1 MLGIQTRA
9 LQTALVAGIGTNPY
23 DEFGLSIQKFVPGY
37 SSVKELNKIDKPKE

>member
-9 LQTALVAGIGTNPY
+9 LQTAFKLVAGIGTNPY

-37 SSVKELNKIDKPKE
+37 SSVKELKKTD

>member
-9 LQTALVAGIGTNPY
+9 LQTALLVAGIGTNPY

-37 SSVKELNKIDKPKE
+37 SSVKELKKTD